1 MDGRRGGQRGS
12 CNISGRVEFRFQILG
27 VRLVRCFPGR
37 SRTSPKGTTTSA
49 PACRW
54 GPRWGHPGPT
64 CERAPPTPPPPRA
77 APSSQCPRK
86 PGVLVVG
93 HDQFFFPSFDWTL
106 HFFSRFDWTL
116 HRCVTFHVPKGPR
129 KGHSRLLGKHGEV
142 SLDGKGNALS
152 FLARGFAL
160 ATKGDTSA
168 GAGLA
173 GMSLYPPRTVVG
185 IRATRRRDILEELSL
200 IHI

>member
-93 HDQFFFPSFDWTL
+93 HDQFFFPSLDWTL
-106 HFFSRFDWTL
+106 SFFSRFDWTRN
-116 HRCVTFHVPKGPR
+116 RCVTFHVPKGPR
-129 KGHSRLLGKHGEV
+129 KGHSRLLGKHGEGKPGEV
-142 SLDGKGNALS
+142 SLDGETRSVFSRGDS
-152 FLARGFAL
+152 HSRRRETQARGR
-160 ATKGDTSA
+160 GWP
-168 GAGLA
+168 G
-173 GMSLYPPRTVVG
+173 
-185 IRATRRRDILEELSL
+185 
-200 IHI
+200 

>member
-86 PGVLVVG
+86 PGVLTSG
-93 HDQFFFPSFDWTL
+93 HFIFFPIFGLDTSGNFIFFPVSIG
-106 HFFSRFDWTL
+106 HFIDVSRST
-116 HRCVTFHVPKGPR
+116 CPKGPR
-129 KGHSRLLGKHGEV
+129 KGHSRLLSKHGEGKPGEV
-142 SLDGKGNALS
+142 SLDGETRSVFSRGDS
-152 FLARGFAL
+152 HSRRRETQARGR
-160 ATKGDTSA
+160 GWP
-168 GAGLA
+168 G
-173 GMSLYPPRTVVG
+173 
-185 IRATRRRDILEELSL
+185 
-200 IHI
+200 

>member
-12 CNISGRVEFRFQILG
+12 CNISGRVVFRFQILG

-54 GPRWGHPGPT
+54 GPRWDHPGPT

-93 HDQFFFPSFDWTL
+93 HDQFFFLSFDWTL

-116 HRCVTFHVPKGPR
+116 HRCVTFHVPERAPKGPFEIAR
-129 KGHSRLLGKHGEV
+129 QARRGQARRGQARRGFSRR
-142 SLDGKGNALS
+142 GNALS
-152 FLARGFAL
+152 FLARGL
-160 ATKGDTSA
+160 A
-168 GAGLA
+168 
-173 GMSLYPPRTVVG
+173 
-185 IRATRRRDILEELSL
+185 RRETQARGRGWPG
-200 IHI
+200 